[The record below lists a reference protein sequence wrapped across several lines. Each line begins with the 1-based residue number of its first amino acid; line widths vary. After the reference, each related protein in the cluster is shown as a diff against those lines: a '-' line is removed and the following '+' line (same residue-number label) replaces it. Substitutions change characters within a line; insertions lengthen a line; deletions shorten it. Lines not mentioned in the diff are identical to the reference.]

1 MLKQLINTIELFL
14 TLIYYATVK
23 KWFSYSFRL
32 MQRVHAFLA
41 KGEQLKRGEYNE
53 TFSMWCSVL
62 TVKYGNTEGV
72 MRFLRERAVII
83 SQV

>member
-1 MLKQLINTIELFL
+1 
-14 TLIYYATVK
+14 
-23 KWFSYSFRL
+23 

-41 KGEQLKRGEYNE
+41 KGELLKRGEYNE